1 LSGARIVIDPGH
13 GKGALTSGVWDPGAV
28 GHVTEQVINQSVSII
43 LEQKLTAMGAIV
55 YRMPTESQ
63 QIMTIN
69 RADVARSFNPDL
81 MISIHCNS
89 AGASATGTEAFYFQP
104 FSQPLARYISNNV
117 AVALGTNNRG
127 SQYNEFQVNLQ
138 QEFPSSLV
146 ELGFVSNYGEAMKLA
161 NPAYQ
166 DSMANQIVAAIQQ
179 YLANN

>member
-1 LSGARIVIDPGH
+1 MLLEA
-13 GKGALTSGVWDPGAV
+13 
-28 GHVTEQVINQSVSII
+28 QS
-43 LEQKLTAMGAIV
+43 
-55 YRMPTESQ
+55 
-63 QIMTIN
+63 
-69 RADVARSFNPDL
+69 DL
-81 MISIHCNS
+81 MISIHCNLLRGKCNRNRS
-89 AGASATGTEAFYFQP
+89 VLLPTIFTT
-104 FSQPLARYISNNV
+104 FSTLYINNV